1 MSKYRGSPW
10 VSQDISFDGLKVSGV
25 PHVGFSDAF
34 LVVHS
39 CYASGAGS
47 IFHLPGSTGAT
58 LREPWADFFFL

>member
-1 MSKYRGSPW
+1 MSPW
-10 VSQDISFDGLKVSGV
+10 VSQDISFDGLKASGV

-47 IFHLPGSTGAT
+47 IFHPSWFYRGYAEGA
-58 LREPWADFFFL
+58 LGWFFFL